1 MEQHGPQVV
10 LDKLGANATGMP
22 FNSGLAVELTKG
34 APENP
39 LVNAGAMSTVSL
51 IEAKDKTDRWNKILD
66 NLNVWADATLTVNE
80 PVSNLKWNQPVNN
93 QALAKLMESL

>member
-1 MEQHGPQVV
+1 MR
-10 LDKLGANATGMP
+10 TGMP

-51 IEAKDKTDRWNKILD
+51 IEAKDKPIVGTKSS
-66 NLNVWADATLTVNE
+66 TT
-80 PVSNLKWNQPVNN
+80 
-93 QALAKLMESL
+93 